1 MALSADDKL
10 LVAEMIKQA
19 TEPLAKS
26 INDLAICTTKLLERV
41 EGKQEVKSG
50 MPSMSELFQFQM
62 MSKMLH

>member
-10 LVAEMIKQA
+10 IVAEMIAKA

-26 INDLAICTTKLLERV
+26 INDLALCTTKLLERV
-41 EGKQEVKSG
+41 ESGKPVATG
-50 MPSMSELFQFQM
+50 MPSMSEMFQFQM